1 MGRAGTVFR
10 RLPEGTRADFTIA
23 TTALRSRFEP
33 ESKKELYRTE
43 LRKKKQSEGWAGFGE
58 DLKILSDKAYPD
70 LPEEANERFALN
82 QYLTQLSN
90 PQVAFSVR
98 QTKPAT
104 VDDAVHCTLE
114 MESFLKPPPVAVVS
128 PVSEESESAETVAT
142 TNTAVSTSKD
152 DPMKQILEWMAQIE
166 VELKGAQQP
175 RASEGYRGA
184 NIGEGLC
191 D

>member
-1 MGRAGTVFR
+1 M
-10 RLPEGTRADFTIA
+10 
-23 TTALRSRFEP
+23 
-33 ESKKELYRTE
+33 
-43 LRKKKQSEGWAGFGE
+43 
-58 DLKILSDKAYPD
+58 
-70 LPEEANERFALN
+70 
-82 QYLTQLSN
+82 
-90 PQVAFSVR
+90 AFSVR

-104 VDDAVHCTLE
+104 VDDAVRCTLE

-184 NIGEGLC
+184 NRGQWRGRSSLSNVSTCWNCGGEGHMSRECSSPRKPRRQQGNDKPPAL
-191 D
+191 